1 MGYTEKQKLI
11 PTNVN
16 YTSKDFS
23 SIKADLIEYTK
34 SYFPDTYKDFNE
46 TSPGM
51 MLIELSSYVGD
62 VLSYYI
68 DYNYKEN
75 ILSTATEKR
84 NVRRLAEFLGYKTP
98 NKTPSVVRL
107 KVTTTI
113 DADTDGNP
121 KYGDLSSGHPIDSG
135 LQITSNI
142 DSEVIFET
150 TGEVDFTASG
160 SGDPEI
166 SAPTL
171 DDNGE
176 ADTYT
181 LTRYVRAVSGKTKTK
196 SFTITSP
203 TKFLELDLGEDD
215 LIEVLS
221 CEDSSGQKWY
231 EVDYL
236 AQEKVLRE
244 LHYSDPTT
252 LRTSAYDMLDLD
264 GDGSNDISPIPIPY
278 TAEYIRTNKKFI
290 TKYDEDS
297 NSYKFCF
304 GNGLFRFSNS
314 GSNVDPVEQAGVTI
328 NGTNLADIPGA
339 IGSTTGNNLNLG
351 ETPTNTVLTFT
362 YRAGGGLETNV
373 QTNEIT
379 EVQNSPAGVTI
390 TVTNDEPSIGG
401 TDGQTVDE
409 IKTNASAFFASQLRC
424 VTKEDYTARILSIPQ
439 KFGSIA
445 KCYVER
451 LDPEQSG
458 GTLLVSTLSYNQNKQ
473 LVQTPQLALQNV
485 ARYLNQFRMINDIVD
500 FGFTANSNLFSGYII
515 NFGVRFLVNYDRRFN
530 PTEVKINVIDVIKD
544 FFKIEKMQFRQSV
557 NMNDLQY
564 NILALDG
571 VVGIRELKLFQD
583 GKPGDYAE
591 GRQLYYYKGDGEVI
605 GTDSNY
611 GFQYNFDDALQDGI
625 YRPSVSPSVFE
636 LKNPNQDI
644 YGKVI

>member
-135 LQITSNI
+135 LQIASNI

-150 TGEVDFTASG
+150 TGEIDFTASG

-244 LHYSDPTT
+244 LHYSDSTT
-252 LRTSAYDMLDLD
+252 LRTSAYDMLDLN

-278 TAEYIRTNKKFI
+278 VAEYIRTNKKFI

-351 ETPTNTVLTFT
+351 ETPTNTVLTFK

-379 EVQNSPAGVTI
+379 EVQNAPAGVTI

-409 IKTNASAFFASQLRC
+409 IRNNASAFFASQLRC

-544 FFKIEKMQFRQSV
+544 FFKIEKMQFRQSI

-583 GKPGDYAE
+583 GNSDYAA

>member
-98 NKTPSVVRL
+98 NKPPSVVRL

-135 LQITSNI
+135 LQIASNI

-150 TGEVDFTASG
+150 TGEIDFTASG

-244 LHYSDPTT
+244 LHYSDSTT
-252 LRTSAYDMLDLD
+252 LRTSAYDMLDLN

-351 ETPTNTVLTFT
+351 ETPTNTVLTFK

-379 EVQNSPAGVTI
+379 EVQNAPAGVTI

-544 FFKIEKMQFRQSV
+544 FFKIEKMQFRQSI

-583 GKPGDYAE
+583 GNSDYAA

>member
-135 LQITSNI
+135 LQIASNI

-150 TGEVDFTASG
+150 TGEIDFTASG

-176 ADTYT
+176 ADSYT

-221 CEDSSGQKWY
+221 CEDSAGQKWY

-244 LHYSDPTT
+244 IHYNDSDS
-252 LRTSAYDMLDLD
+252 LRTSAYDMTDLD

-278 TAEYIRTNKKFI
+278 VAEYIRTNKKFI

-314 GSNVDPVEQAGVTI
+314 GSNVDPVEQTGVTI

-351 ETPTNTVLTFT
+351 ETPTNTVLTFK

-379 EVQNSPAGVTI
+379 EVQNAPAGVTI
-390 TVTNDEPSIGG
+390 TVTNDEPSVGG

-424 VTKEDYTARILSIPQ
+424 VTKEDYTARILSLPQ

-473 LVQTPQLALQNV
+473 LVQTPQLILQNV

-500 FGFTANSNLFSGYII
+500 FGFTTNSNLFSGYII

-544 FFKIEKMQFRQSV
+544 FFKIEKMQFRQSI

-583 GKPGDYAE
+583 GNSDYAA